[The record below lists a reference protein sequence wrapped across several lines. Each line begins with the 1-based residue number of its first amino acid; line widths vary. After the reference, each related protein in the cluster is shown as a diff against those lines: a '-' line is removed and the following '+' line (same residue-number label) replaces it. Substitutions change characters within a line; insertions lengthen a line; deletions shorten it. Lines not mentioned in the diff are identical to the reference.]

1 MQRSIKQNASIHKLF
16 SDIADTLNEAGLD
29 QRIVLKPEVSIPW
42 NLESVKTSL
51 WKPIMRAATHKDS
64 TTELDSVEIDKVYDI
79 LMRHLG
85 EKFGVFVEFP
95 SDESLQSEQK

>member
-1 MQRSIKQNASIHKLF
+1 MQRSLKQNSSLHVLF
-16 SDIADTLNEAGLD
+16 SELANTLNDAGLD
-29 QRIVLKPEVSIPW
+29 QRVVLKPEVSIPW

-51 WKPIMRAATHKDS
+51 WKPIQKAATGKDS

-85 EKFGVFVEFP
+85 EKFGIFVDFP
-95 SDESLQSEQK
+95 SNEDLPIAKK